1 MVVTGSAAESVA
13 ERVQIFLTKAA
24 ERHRWAHGRRSR
36 TALRALAH
44 VRFLVG
50 FPESIVQE
58 DSRGLGDSGI
68 SFVRSWLSASASAQR
83 RRLQQQ
89 RSRTQDELNA
99 GLTANA
105 VVAGSSRTLVLP
117 SAIVAPPVF
126 FSRGPSSYN
135 YGSLGKVIGHE
146 LFHVFSLSTSSDPH
160 NLWSTSP
167 VLRQRS
173 NCILRSYQKVA
184 SAKGRTLASKVYALL
199 ADLVGLR
206 VAYAAFESLHQ
217 EQRAESLLLPDGKM
231 GPEQLFFVAHCAL
244 HCGIRGQKAD
254 HPLHVHGRHRCHLP
268 LMHMVEFSQAF
279 HCKRGSPMNPQVKC
293 RL

>member
-135 YGSLGKVIGHE
+135 YGSLGKV
-146 LFHVFSLSTSSDPH
+146 
-160 NLWSTSP
+160 
-167 VLRQRS
+167 
-173 NCILRSYQKVA
+173 A